1 MRRPVTTLLA
11 LIVAGVWTYASEN
24 PQVGTWKLN
33 VAKSKYTPGP
43 APKSG
48 TTKIE
53 DWGNDGVK
61 VTADGVNAEG
71 QTTHVEF
78 QAKYDG
84 KDYPITGLPNADT
97 ISLKLVNTNT
107 VDGITKKGGKEVSK
121 SRSVISKDGKTRT
134 FTTEGTD
141 AQGRHVKN
149 VAIYDRQ

>member
-1 MRRPVTTLLA
+1 MRRPVTGLLA
-11 LIVAGVWTYASEN
+11 LILACVWTYASEN
-24 PQVGTWKLN
+24 PQAGTWELN
-33 VAKSKYTPGP
+33 VAKSKYNPGP

-53 DWGNDGVK
+53 AWGDDGVK

-84 KDYPITGLPNADT
+84 KDYPITGSPNADT
-97 ISLKLVNTNT
+97 VSLKRVNPNT
-107 VDGITKKGGKEVSK
+107 VDSILKKGGKEVGKGS
-121 SRSVISKDGKTRT
+121 SVISKDGKTRT

-141 AQGRHVKN
+141 AQGRKFKN
-149 VAIYDRQ
+149 VAVYHRK

>member
-48 TTKIE
+48 TAKIE

-97 ISLKLVNTNT
+97 ISLKRVNTNT